1 MMAGRYIVGASVVA
15 AFSIVQPATAKP
27 TSPCGSNGCP
37 TDTQTRPTTIIPS
50 DAAQF
55 RRLGDFFQNPAS
67 ELNFAATDFVQ
78 VALGFSVDFGA
89 GPTSTA
95 YISKNG
101 LVSFGA
107 PLTTFQRSGSL
118 QNLNLPVIAPFYA
131 DLAPAQ
137 NDGRAG
143 FGDVVVQTGFADVYA
158 DGGAYSMEDLLPA
171 VRITWNGI
179 RSNAGAVVSAPPAIY
194 AQLVIA
200 GSADGSYS
208 TFQFRYGT
216 ETNPGEEGRGSIAGF
231 SLYGTTLEF
240 GGPYR
245 GTLPGFFEYADGRFI
260 GQGATSSGAVPEPS
274 IWAELIL
281 GFGLA
286 GYVMRRRQIRLA
298 LA

>member
-1 MMAGRYIVGASVVA
+1 MASRYAIAIIGLTGLSITTPLA
-15 AFSIVQPATAKP
+15 ARPK
-27 TSPCGSNGCP
+27 SPCGDKGCP
-37 TDTQTRPTTIIPS
+37 TDIQTPPTTIIPS
-50 DAAQF
+50 DADQF
-55 RRLGDFFQNPAS
+55 LRLGDFFKNPAS
-67 ELNFAATDFVQ
+67 ELNFASTDFVQ

-89 GPTSTA
+89 GATSVA

-107 PLTTFQRSGSL
+107 PLTGFQRSSSL

-131 DLAPAQ
+131 NLAPTD

-143 FGDVVVQTGFADVYA
+143 FGDVVIQTGFADVYA
-158 DGGAYSMEDLLPA
+158 DGGAYSMADLLPA

-179 RSNAGAVVSAPPAIY
+179 RQNAGVVASAPPPIY

-200 GSADGSYS
+200 ASADGSYS

-216 ETNPGEEGRGSIAGF
+216 EKEPGEDGRGSLAGF
-231 SLYGTTLEF
+231 SLYGTSLEF

-245 GTLPGFFEYADGRFI
+245 DTIPGFFEFADGRFI
-260 GQGATSSGAVPEPS
+260 GQGATSNGAVPEPS
-274 IWAELIL
+274 TWAQLIL

-286 GYVMRRRQIRLA
+286 GYVMRRREMRLA
-298 LA
+298 MP